1 MAASESEAYIVKRYA
16 GIWGR
21 QPAYQYKHAKGE
33 RIAEILRDSG
43 GVGQLAVELGVGPGG
58 IARTVSRHGTRVIG
72 IDLSPDALQ
81 RAKEHCAG
89 DNVTLMRASGF
100 SLPFRDASL
109 PLVYASQVIH
119 LFEASGRQAIMREVR
134 RVLQPGGR
142 FVFDMKN
149 VSSHLLRVA
158 RYSRERRRRNFPPQ
172 QEILRLLTE
181 VGFSTVTR
189 RPGMLPLVRL
199 THVPNNP
206 IIRTLA
212 HTTFFIARP

>member
-1 MAASESEAYIVKRYA
+1 MAARESEAYIVKRYA
-16 GIWGR
+16 EIWG
-21 QPAYQYKHAKGE
+21 QPPAYQYKHAKGE

-43 GVGQLAVELGVGPGG
+43 GVGKLAVELGVGPGG
-58 IARTVSRHGTRVIG
+58 IARTISRHGTRVIG
-72 IDLSPDALQ
+72 IDLSPDALK
-81 RAKEHCAG
+81 RATEHCAG

-100 SLPFRDASL
+100 SLPFRDGSL
-109 PLVYASQVIH
+109 PVVYASQVIH
-119 LFEASGRQAIMREVR
+119 LFDASGRLAIMREVR

-149 VSSHLLRVA
+149 ASSHLLRVA

-172 QEILRLLTE
+172 QEILRLLGE
-181 VGFSTVTR
+181 AGFATVTR

-199 THVPNNP
+199 PHVPNNA
-206 IIRTLA
+206 IVRAVA

>member
-1 MAASESEAYIVKRYA
+1 MAARESEAYIVKRYA
-16 GIWGR
+16 EIWGQ

-43 GVGQLAVELGVGPGG
+43 GVGRLAVELGVGPGG
-58 IARTVSRHGTRVIG
+58 IARTISRHGTRVIG
-72 IDLSPDALQ
+72 IDLSPDALK
-81 RAKEHCAG
+81 RANEHCAG

-119 LFEASGRQAIMREVR
+119 LFDAAGRLAIMREVR

-149 VSSHLLRVA
+149 ASSHLLRVA
-158 RYSRERRRRNFPPQ
+158 RYSRERRRRNFPSQ
-172 QEILRLLTE
+172 HEILRLLSE
-181 VGFSTVTR
+181 AGFSTVTR

-199 THVPNNP
+199 THIPNNP
-206 IIRTLA
+206 LVRAVA
-212 HTTFFIARP
+212 HTTFFIARS